1 MQFILILL
9 YFAFFDNLHNYL
21 NMINLT
27 PKTQLTY
34 QRKCAIMFIVGWA
47 ITHYKC
53 EESPSTTEQSRLI
66 TSSQGD
72 LRKSATE
79 RYRQAIGKG
88 EKVR

>member
-1 MQFILILL
+1 MLVGQ
-9 YFAFFDNLHNYL
+9 
-21 NMINLT
+21 T
-27 PKTQLTY
+27 
-34 QRKCAIMFIVGWA
+34 RKAI
-47 ITHYKC
+47 C

-79 RYRQAIGKG
+79 RYRQEIGKG